1 MDAIKSIPAQT
12 QTPVLGSINWTPI
25 IQGVVSGVATSFGA
39 TVNFP
44 TATAVLSSKPSSSLE
59 TSPPITPSPTTANLT
74 PLETRISTLESKFGS
89 LESAMTQL
97 TSTVSTMAQ
106 GQTQLTEAMTAMS
119 DTVSH
124 MGQIFSVLTSV
135 KRGGS
140 SSSSPASTP
149 SGAPSSPSETPPESG
164 SSTAPPKSPP
174 FSLPEIASLEEVIP
188 LDTYKEFIANTCFY
202 FCFRIYG
209 K

>member
-44 TATAVLSSKPSSSLE
+44 IATAVLSSKPSSSLE

-164 SSTAPPKSPP
+164 SSS
-174 FSLPEIASLEEVIP
+174 SLGYKCNLGNRARSLRPMAIG
-188 LDTYKEFIANTCFY
+188 T
-202 FCFRIYG
+202 
-209 K
+209 